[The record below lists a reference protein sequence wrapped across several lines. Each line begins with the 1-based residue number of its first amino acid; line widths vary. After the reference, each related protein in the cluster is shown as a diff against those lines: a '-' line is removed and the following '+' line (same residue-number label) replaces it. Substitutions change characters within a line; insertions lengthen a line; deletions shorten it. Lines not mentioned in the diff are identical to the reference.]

1 MNFVVADSVALGME
15 GFQDLGTVRLV
26 PEAEIGP
33 ETVQEADVVVTR
45 SKTRLVP
52 ALFGGS
58 AVRFA
63 GTCTAGIDH
72 ADPVGLRENGIHFA
86 YAPGCNANAVSEYV
100 LAALLESGQELRGK
114 TVGIIG
120 HGEVGIRVD
129 RKLTAVGCRVL
140 RSDPPKEARGAEGPY
155 VSLET
160 LVEESDIVTL
170 HVPLVEDGPTPT
182 RNLLGAE
189 QIARLKPG
197 ALLLNACRGEVL
209 DAEAACAA
217 RAAGALS
224 WLVLDV
230 WDPEPGI
237 PPLQLA
243 AVDVGTPHI
252 AGHSVEGKVNGTRQI
267 REAVIA
273 HFGLEAEVW
282 DPEPLMPGA
291 EQPAVVLSGEGSVEE
306 RLRTCV
312 RAAYDIY
319 RDDRELREGADPV
332 NERFTRLRR
341 SYRDRR
347 EFPAIRIHGL
357 KDDEKGLYSELGF
370 QVV

>member
-1 MNFVVADSVALGME
+1 
-15 GFQDLGTVRLV
+15 
-26 PEAEIGP
+26 
-33 ETVQEADVVVTR
+33 
-45 SKTRLVP
+45 
-52 ALFGGS
+52 
-58 AVRFA
+58 
-63 GTCTAGIDH
+63 
-72 ADPVGLRENGIHFA
+72 
-86 YAPGCNANAVSEYV
+86 
-100 LAALLESGQELRGK
+100 
-114 TVGIIG
+114 VGIIG
-120 HGEVGIRVD
+120 HGEVGTRVD

-140 RSDPPKEARGAEGPY
+140 RSDPPREKSGAKGPY
-155 VSLET
+155 VPLET
-160 LVEESDIVTL
+160 VVQESDIVTL

-197 ALLLNACRGEVL
+197 ALLLNACRGEAL

-217 RAAGALS
+217 RAAGAIS

-243 AVDVGTPHI
+243 AADVGTPHI

-273 HFGLEAEVW
+273 HFGLDADVW

-291 EQPAVVLSGEGSVEE
+291 EQPAVVLSGDGSLEE
-306 RLRTCV
+306 RLRTTV
-312 RAAYDIY
+312 RACYDIHL
-319 RDDRELREGADPV
+319 DDRDLREGTDPM

-341 SYRDRR
+341 SYRHRR
-347 EFPAIRIHGL
+347 EFSATKVLGL
-357 KDDEKGLYSELGF
+357 KEDEKDLYRELGF